1 MRLKV
6 AMNSFF
12 GIFEIGLFMDLF
24 FQQSTHLLLSVGGE
38 ICHDVTLSYEFAS
51 SQVNFSVSVI
61 DTVTNKL
68 N

>member
-38 ICHDVTLSYEFAS
+38 ICHGVTLLYEFAF
-51 SQVNFSVSVI
+51 SQANFSVNVI
-61 DTVTNKL
+61 DTVTNTV